1 MRTIAIIT
9 VFIAVEIGLFC
20 QIASAALSA
29 SMSNKDMM
37 EMKGGL
43 DALGVLAY
51 MRDGWQTIRDL
62 VPGLRDP
69 DVISNVSHAY
79 NLGRLEYVKHSY
91 GKLIERKVS
100 CDACT
105 PYYNITHYDTDITE
119 EFGSFLFAHG
129 LSFLQCCVNNHNAN
143 PATTRR
149 EVMPLLQVLNT
160 HRFNPVLYELA
171 TSYRMAQ
178 VAAQLLQVPSVRLY
192 QSAMFIKDDNELNQ
206 ETVYH
211 NDLNMIP
218 LDTGPGN
225 YLTFW
230 CPIRRL
236 EHAKGDSMLKFAHG
250 SHRDMTLRHWYQP
263 HLLYNT
269 EEILARY
276 GLGTPAYLD
285 VGDCTVHSGWVMHA
299 ASIQPKSRPPRMALG
314 FGFVASDA
322 TVMIA
327 NGNPLK
333 IRNFPDEDEIS
344 YGPWL
349 PDLKE
354 GQVIDHPLLP
364 IVYPRY

>member
-1 MRTIAIIT
+1 MKI
-9 VFIAVEIGLFC
+9 IAVLHFIGLC
-20 QIASAALSA
+20 CVTALPPAHTSDDGAYGGISAQ
-29 SMSNKDMM
+29 
-37 EMKGGL
+37 
-43 DALGVLAY
+43 GVLAY

-62 VPGLRDP
+62 VPELRDP
-69 DVISNVSHAY
+69 DIIRNVSHAY

-91 GKLIERKVS
+91 GKLLERGVS
-100 CDACT
+100 CPSCK
-105 PYYNITHYDTDITE
+105 PFYNLTHYDTDITE
-119 EFGSFLFAHG
+119 DFGSFLFAHG
-129 LSFLQCCVNNHNAN
+129 LAYLNCCVQSHNED
-143 PATTRR
+143 PAVGQR

-160 HRFNPVLYELA
+160 HRFNPHLYKIA
-171 TSYRMAQ
+171 TSYRMGQ

-236 EHAKGDSMLKFAHG
+236 EHSMGDSMLKFAHG
-250 SHRDMTLRHWYQP
+250 SQRDLTFRHWYQP
-263 HLLYNT
+263 QLLYSAD
-269 EEILARY
+269 EIIARY
-276 GLGTPAYLD
+276 GIGTPAYLD
-285 VGDCTVHSGWVMHA
+285 VGDCTAHSGWVLHG
-299 ASIQPKSRPPRMALG
+299 ASQQPGTRPPRMALG

-322 TVMIA
+322 TVMMY
-327 NGNPLK
+327 NGNPRK
-333 IRNFPDEDEIS
+333 VRNFPDEDEIS

-349 PDLKE
+349 PDLEE

-364 IVYPRY
+364 IVYPKIVPPQGT